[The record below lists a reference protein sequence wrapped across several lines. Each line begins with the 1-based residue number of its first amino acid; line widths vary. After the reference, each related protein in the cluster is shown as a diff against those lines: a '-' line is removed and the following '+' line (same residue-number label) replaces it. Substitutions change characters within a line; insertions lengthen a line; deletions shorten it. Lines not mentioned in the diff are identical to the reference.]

1 MGSDNKKTGLFR
13 SPARAGSLATLGD
26 CMAVRWRRA
35 LIIGLLTLSSPA
47 WAAGKKVDL
56 DYHVRLLPQSDQ
68 AEVRLTLAQ
77 GSAVR
82 SLDFDLGD
90 GSLYS
95 DFKADGQWQ
104 LTPGKQARGVWRP
117 VADKAS
123 LTYRV
128 RISHGRKNGSF
139 DTRMT
144 PSWALMRGD
153 DLVPAAKLDQQ
164 DGIELISRL
173 EFELPSGWKSVE
185 TAWPRIGKNK
195 FRIDN
200 VSRLFDRSTG
210 WMLAGH
216 LGSRRT
222 RLGETEVTVASP
234 RGQGMRRMDVLTL
247 LTFVW
252 PQVQAVYPRHP
263 TKLLIVGANDPMWRG
278 GSSAH
283 ESIYL
288 NSRLPL
294 VSESG
299 SSALVRE
306 LAQVFGRI
314 NDTQRSDWIGE
325 GFAEYYAIEL
335 VRRAG
340 GMSDERYQSLQERLS
355 KDSQN
360 VTTLRGEQVS
370 PAQVSK
376 AVVLMQELD
385 REIRLKT
392 RNKRSLDDVLRG
404 AMRLEGV
411 DTKAFVQLSES
422 VLGESSKVLDTA
434 LIQ

>member
-1 MGSDNKKTGLFR
+1 MAGGL
-13 SPARAGSLATLGD
+13 L
-26 CMAVRWRRA
+26 RA
-35 LIIGLLTLSSPA
+35 LLIAPLALSAPV
-47 WAAGKKVDL
+47 WAAKKVDL

-68 AEVRLTLAQ
+68 AEVRLTLAK
-77 GSAVR
+77 GEAVR

-90 GSLYS
+90 GSYYS

-104 LTPGKQARGVWRP
+104 LSPGKHARGLWRP
-117 VADKAS
+117 SGDKPS

-128 RISHGRKNGSF
+128 SISHGRKSGSF

-144 PSWALMRGD
+144 PTWALLRGD
-153 DLVPAAKLDQQ
+153 DLVPPARLDQQ
-164 DGIELISRL
+164 DGIELVSRL
-173 EFELPSGWKSVE
+173 QFELPNGWQSVE
-185 TAWPRIGKNK
+185 TAWPRIGKNT

-200 VSRLFDRSTG
+200 PSRLFDRPTG

-222 RLGETEVTVASP
+222 RLGETEVSVASP
-234 RGQGMRRMDVLTL
+234 HGQGMRRMDVLTL

-263 TKLLIVGANDPMWRG
+263 KKLLIVGANDPMWRG
-278 GSSAH
+278 SLGAH

-288 NSRLPL
+288 NTRLPL

-314 NDTQRSDWIGE
+314 NDEHRSDWISE

-340 GMSDERYQSLQERLS
+340 GMSDERYQALQAKLTR
-355 KDSQN
+355 DSQK
-360 VTTLRGEQVS
+360 VTTLRGEQIS
-370 PAQVSK
+370 PAQLAK
-376 AVVLMQELD
+376 AVMVLQELD

-404 AMRLEGV
+404 AMHLGAV
-411 DTKAFVQLSES
+411 STKEFVQLAES
-422 VLGESSKVLDTA
+422 VLGESSKVLDTV
-434 LIQ
+434 LLQ

>member
-1 MGSDNKKTGLFR
+1 MATGL
-13 SPARAGSLATLGD
+13 
-26 CMAVRWRRA
+26 RRA
-35 LIIGLLTLSSPA
+35 LAIGLLALSSPV
-47 WAAGKKVDL
+47 WAAKKVDL

-90 GSLYS
+90 GSHYS

-104 LTPGKQARGVWRP
+104 LTPGKPVRGVWQP
-117 VADKAS
+117 ATDKAS

-128 RISHGRKNGSF
+128 RVSHGRKSGSF

-144 PSWALMRGD
+144 PTWALMRGD
-153 DLVPAAKLDQQ
+153 DLVPAARLDQQ
-164 DGIELISRL
+164 DGIELVSRL
-173 EFELPSGWKSVE
+173 EFELPGGWKSVE

-200 VSRLFDRSTG
+200 VSRLFDRPTG

-252 PQVQAVYPRHP
+252 PQVQAVFPRHP
-263 TKLLIVGANDPMWRG
+263 AKLLIVGANDPMWRG
-278 GSSAH
+278 SLGLR

-288 NSRLPL
+288 NTRLPL

-299 SSALVRE
+299 TSAVVRE

-314 NDTQRSDWIGE
+314 NDRQRSDWISE

-340 GMSDERYQSLQERLS
+340 GMSDERYESLHGKLV
-355 KDSQN
+355 KASQK
-360 VTTLRGEQVS
+360 VTTLRGEQVN

-376 AVVLMQELD
+376 AVLLLQELD
-385 REIRLKT
+385 REIRLQT
-392 RNKRSLDDVLRG
+392 RNKRSLDDVMRG
-404 AMRLEGV
+404 AMRLESV
-411 DTKAFVQLSES
+411 DTKEFVQLAES
-422 VLGESSKVLDTA
+422 VIGESSKVLDTG
-434 LIQ
+434 LLQ

>member
-1 MGSDNKKTGLFR
+1 MN
-13 SPARAGSLATLGD
+13 SP
-26 CMAVRWRRA
+26 V
-35 LIIGLLTLSSPA
+35 
-47 WAAGKKVDL
+47 WAANKVNL

-77 GSAVR
+77 GAAVR

-90 GSLYS
+90 GSHYS

-104 LTPGKQARGVWRP
+104 LTPGKAARGVWRP
-117 VADKAS
+117 TADKAS

-128 RISHGRKNGSF
+128 NINHGRKNGSF

-144 PSWALMRGD
+144 PNWALMRGD
-153 DLVPAAKLDQQ
+153 YLVPAAKLDQL
-164 DGIELISRL
+164 DGIELVARL
-173 EFELPSGWKSVE
+173 EFELPGGWKSVE
-185 TAWPRIGKNK
+185 TAWPRIGQNK

-200 VSRLFDRSTG
+200 PSRLFDRPTG
-210 WMLAGH
+210 WMLAGQ

-222 RLGETEVTVASP
+222 RLGETEVTVAAP
-234 RGQGMRRMDVLTL
+234 LGQGMRRMDVLTL

-252 PQVQAVYPRHP
+252 PQVQALYPRHP
-263 TKLLIVGANDPMWRG
+263 GKLLIVGANDPMWRG
-278 GSSAH
+278 SQSAH

-288 NSRLPL
+288 NSHLPL

-299 SSALVRE
+299 TSSLVRE
-306 LAQVFGRI
+306 LAQMFGRV
-314 NDTQRSDWIGE
+314 NGTQRSDWISE

-340 GMSDERYQSLQERLS
+340 GISDERYENLHGKLVRS
-355 KDSQN
+355 SQK
-360 VTTLRGEQVS
+360 VTTLRGEQIS
-370 PAQVSK
+370 PTQVAR
-376 AVVLMQELD
+376 AVVLLQELD

-392 RNKRSLDDVLRG
+392 HNKRSLDDVLRG
-404 AMRLEGV
+404 AMRLGDI
-411 DTKAFVQLSES
+411 DTQAFVQLSES
-422 VLGESSKVLDTA
+422 VIGGSSKVLSTE

>member
-1 MGSDNKKTGLFR
+1 
-13 SPARAGSLATLGD
+13 
-26 CMAVRWRRA
+26 MAVGLRLA
-35 LIIGLLTLSSPA
+35 LAIGLLALSSSVWSA
-47 WAAGKKVDL
+47 KKVDL

-82 SLDFDLGD
+82 SLDFDLDD
-90 GSLYS
+90 GSNYS

-117 VADKAS
+117 AADKAS

-128 RISHGRKNGSF
+128 RISHGRKSGSF

-144 PSWALMRGD
+144 PTWALMRGD
-153 DLVPAAKLDQQ
+153 DLVPAATLDQQ
-164 DGIELISRL
+164 DGIELVSRL
-173 EFELPSGWKSVE
+173 EFELPTGWKSVE

-200 VSRLFDRSTG
+200 VSRLFDRPTG

-234 RGQGMRRMDVLTL
+234 QGQGMRRMDVLTL

-252 PQVQAVYPRHP
+252 PQVQAVFPRHP
-263 TKLLIVGANDPMWRG
+263 AKLLIVGANDPMWRG
-278 GSSAH
+278 SLAAR

-294 VSESG
+294 FSESG
-299 SSALVRE
+299 SSVLVRE

-314 NDTQRSDWIGE
+314 NDKQRSDWISE
-325 GFAEYYAIEL
+325 GFAEYYAVEL

-340 GMSDERYQSLQERLS
+340 GMSDERYESLRRKLA
-355 KDSQN
+355 KDSQK
-360 VTTLRGEQVS
+360 VTTLRGEQIS
-370 PAQVSK
+370 PAQIGK
-376 AVVLMQELD
+376 AVLLLSELD
-385 REIRLKT
+385 QEIRIKT

-404 AMRLEGV
+404 AMHLESV
-411 DTKAFVQLSES
+411 DTKEFVQLAES
-422 VLGESSKVLDTA
+422 VIGESSKVLDTG
-434 LIQ
+434 LLQ

>member
-1 MGSDNKKTGLFR
+1 
-13 SPARAGSLATLGD
+13 
-26 CMAVRWRRA
+26 MAVGWRRA
-35 LIIGLLTLSSPA
+35 WIVGLLAVSSPV
-47 WAAGKKVDL
+47 WAANKVNL

-82 SLDFDLGD
+82 SLDFNLGD
-90 GSLYS
+90 GSHYS
-95 DFKADGQWQ
+95 DFKVDGQWL
-104 LTPGKQARGVWRP
+104 LTPGKATRGVWRP
-117 VADKAS
+117 AADKAS

-128 RISHGRKNGSF
+128 KISHGRKNGSF

-144 PSWALMRGD
+144 PNWALMRGD
-153 DLVPAAKLDQQ
+153 DLVPAARLDQQ
-164 DGIELISRL
+164 DGTELVSRL
-173 EFELPSGWKSVE
+173 EFELPAGWKSVE

-200 VSRLFDRSTG
+200 PSRLFDRPTG
-210 WMLAGH
+210 WMLAGQ

-234 RGQGMRRMDVLTL
+234 LGQGMRRMDVLTL

-252 PQVQAVYPRHP
+252 PQVQALYPRHP
-263 TKLLIVGANDPMWRG
+263 GKLLIVGANDPMWRG
-278 GSSAH
+278 SQSAH

-288 NSRLPL
+288 SSHLPL
-294 VSESG
+294 VNESG

-306 LAQVFGRI
+306 LAQVSGRI
-314 NDTQRSDWIGE
+314 NGTQRSDWISE

-340 GMSDERYQSLQERLS
+340 GISDERYESLHGKLVRDTQ
-355 KDSQN
+355 K
-360 VTTLRGEQVS
+360 VTTLRGERVS
-370 PAQVSK
+370 PAQVAR
-376 AVVLMQELD
+376 AVVLLQELD
-385 REIRLKT
+385 GEIRLKT
-392 RNKRSLDDVLRG
+392 HNKRSLDDVLRG
-404 AMRLEGV
+404 AMRLGDI
-411 DTKAFVQLSES
+411 DTQAFVQLSES
-422 VLGESSKVLDTA
+422 VIGGSSKVLSTE

>member
-1 MGSDNKKTGLFR
+1 
-13 SPARAGSLATLGD
+13 
-26 CMAVRWRRA
+26 MAVGLRLA
-35 LIIGLLTLSSPA
+35 LAVGLLALSSSV
-47 WAAGKKVDL
+47 WAAKKVDL

-90 GSLYS
+90 GSHYS

-104 LTPGKQARGVWRP
+104 LSPGKHTRGVWRP
-117 VADKAS
+117 IADKAS

-128 RISHGRKNGSF
+128 RISHGRKSGSF

-144 PSWALMRGD
+144 PTWALMRGD

-164 DGIELISRL
+164 DGIELVSRL
-173 EFELPSGWKSVE
+173 EFELPNGWNSVE
-185 TAWPRIGKNK
+185 TSWPRIGKNK

-200 VSRLFDRSTG
+200 VSRLFDRPTG

-216 LGSRRT
+216 LGTRRT

-234 RGQGMRRMDVLTL
+234 LGQGMRRMDVLTL

-252 PQVQAVYPRHP
+252 PQVQAVFPRHP
-263 TKLLIVGANDPMWRG
+263 SKLLIVGANDPMWRG
-278 GSSAH
+278 SLAAR

-288 NSRLPL
+288 NTRLPL
-294 VSESG
+294 VSENG

-314 NDTQRSDWIGE
+314 NDKQRSDWISE

-340 GMSDERYQSLQERLS
+340 GMSDERYASLQKKLAR
-355 KDSQN
+355 DSQK
-360 VTTLRGEQVS
+360 VSTLRGEQVNS
-370 PAQVSK
+370 AQVGK
-376 AVVLMQELD
+376 AVLLLTELD
-385 REIRLKT
+385 QEIRIKT

-404 AMRLEGV
+404 AMRLESV
-411 DTKAFVQLSES
+411 DTKEFVQLAES
-422 VLGESSKVLDTA
+422 VIGEPSKVLESE
-434 LIQ
+434 LLE

>member
-1 MGSDNKKTGLFR
+1 MAGGLL
-13 SPARAGSLATLGD
+13 RASL
-26 CMAVRWRRA
+26 
-35 LIIGLLTLSSPA
+35 IGLLTLSAPV
-47 WAAGKKVDL
+47 WAAKKIDL

-68 AEVRLTLAQ
+68 AEVRLTLAK
-77 GSAVR
+77 GEAVR

-90 GSLYS
+90 GTHYS

-104 LTPGKQARGVWRP
+104 LTPGKQTRGLWRP
-117 VADKAS
+117 FGDKPS

-128 RISHGRKNGSF
+128 SISHGRKSGSF

-144 PSWALMRGD
+144 PTWALLRGD
-153 DLVPAAKLDQQ
+153 DLVPPARLDQQ
-164 DGIELISRL
+164 DGVELVSRL
-173 EFELPSGWKSVE
+173 QFELPNGWQSVE
-185 TAWPRIGKNK
+185 TAWPRIGKKK

-200 VSRLFDRSTG
+200 PSRLFDRPTG

-234 RGQGMRRMDVLTL
+234 QGQGMRRMDVLTL

-263 TKLLIVGANDPMWRG
+263 KKLLIVGANDPMWRG
-278 GSSAH
+278 TLGAH
-283 ESIYL
+283 ESIYV
-288 NSRLPL
+288 NTRLPL

-314 NDTQRSDWIGE
+314 NDERRSDWISE

-340 GMSDERYQSLQERLS
+340 GMSDERYQALQAKLTR
-355 KDSQN
+355 DSQK
-360 VTTLRGEQVS
+360 VTTLRGEQIS
-370 PAQVSK
+370 AAQLSK
-376 AVVLMQELD
+376 AVLVLQELD

-404 AMRLEGV
+404 AMHLGTV
-411 DTKAFVQLSES
+411 DTREFVQLADS
-422 VLGESSKVLDTA
+422 VLGETSKVLDTE
-434 LIQ
+434 LLQ

>member
-1 MGSDNKKTGLFR
+1 
-13 SPARAGSLATLGD
+13 
-26 CMAVRWRRA
+26 MAVGWRQA
-35 LIIGLLTLSSPA
+35 WVAGLLAVSSPV
-47 WAAGKKVDL
+47 WAANKVNL

-82 SLDFDLGD
+82 SLDFNLGD
-90 GSLYS
+90 GSHYS

-104 LTPGKQARGVWRP
+104 LPPGKAARGVWRP
-117 VADKAS
+117 TADKAS

-128 RISHGRKNGSF
+128 KISHGRKNGSF

-144 PSWALMRGD
+144 PNWALMRGD

-164 DGIELISRL
+164 DGTELVSRL
-173 EFELPSGWKSVE
+173 EFELPGGWKSVE
-185 TAWPRIGKNK
+185 TAWPRIAKNK

-200 VSRLFDRSTG
+200 PSRLFDRPTG
-210 WMLAGH
+210 WMLAGQ

-222 RLGETEVTVASP
+222 RLGETEVTVTSP
-234 RGQGMRRMDVLTL
+234 LGQGMRRMDALTL

-252 PQVQAVYPRHP
+252 PQLQALYPRHP
-263 TKLLIVGANDPMWRG
+263 GKLLIVGANDLMWRG
-278 GSSAH
+278 SQSAH

-288 NSRLPL
+288 NSHLPL

-299 SSALVRE
+299 TSALVRE

-314 NDTQRSDWIGE
+314 NGTQRSDWISE

-340 GMSDERYQSLQERLS
+340 GMSDERYESLHGKLVR
-355 KDSQN
+355 DSQK
-360 VTTLRGEQVS
+360 VTTLRGKQVS
-370 PAQVSK
+370 PAQVAR
-376 AVVLMQELD
+376 AVVLLQELD
-385 REIRLKT
+385 GEIRLKT
-392 RNKRSLDDVLRG
+392 HNKRSLDDVLQG
-404 AMRLEGV
+404 AMRLGDI
-411 DTKAFVQLSES
+411 DTQAFVQLSES
-422 VLGESSKVLDTA
+422 VIGGSSKVLSTE

>member
-1 MGSDNKKTGLFR
+1 
-13 SPARAGSLATLGD
+13 
-26 CMAVRWRRA
+26 MAVGLRLA
-35 LIIGLLTLSSPA
+35 LAVGLVALSSSV
-47 WAAGKKVDL
+47 WAAKKVDL

-90 GSLYS
+90 GNRYS
-95 DFKADGQWQ
+95 DFQADGNWQ
-104 LTPGKQARGVWRP
+104 LTPGKPTRGIWRP
-117 VADKAS
+117 AADKAS

-128 RISHGRKNGSF
+128 RVSHSRKNGSF

-144 PSWALMRGD
+144 PGWALMRGD
-153 DLVPAAKLDQQ
+153 DLVPAARLDQQ
-164 DGIELISRL
+164 DGIELVSRL
-173 EFELPSGWKSVE
+173 EFELPNGWKSVE

-200 VSRLFDRSTG
+200 VSRLFDRPTG

-234 RGQGMRRMDVLTL
+234 KGQGMHRMDVLTL

-252 PQVQAVYPRHP
+252 PQVQAVFPRHP
-263 TKLLIVGANDPMWRG
+263 AKLLIVGANDPMWRG
-278 GSSAH
+278 SLAAR

-288 NSRLPL
+288 NTRMPL

-306 LAQVFGRI
+306 LAQLFGRV
-314 NDTQRSDWIGE
+314 NDTQRSDWISE
-325 GFAEYYAIEL
+325 GLAEYYAIEL

-340 GMSDERYQSLQERLS
+340 GMSDERYENLHGKLV
-355 KDSQN
+355 KDSQT
-360 VTTLRGEQVS
+360 VTTLRDAQAS
-370 PAQVSK
+370 PAQVAK
-376 AVVLMQELD
+376 AVLLLQELD

-392 RNKRSLDDVLRG
+392 RNKRSLDDVMRG
-404 AMRLEGV
+404 AMRLESV
-411 DTKAFVQLSES
+411 NTKEFVQLAES
-422 VLGESSKVLDTA
+422 VIGESSRVLNTQ
-434 LIQ
+434 LLQ

>member
-1 MGSDNKKTGLFR
+1 MATGL
-13 SPARAGSLATLGD
+13 
-26 CMAVRWRRA
+26 RRA
-35 LIIGLLTLSSPA
+35 LAIGLLALSSPV
-47 WAAGKKVDL
+47 WAAKKVDL

-90 GSLYS
+90 GSHYS

-104 LTPGKQARGVWRP
+104 LTPGKPVRGVWQP
-117 VADKAS
+117 ATDKAS

-128 RISHGRKNGSF
+128 RVSHGRKSGSF

-144 PSWALMRGD
+144 PTWALMRGD
-153 DLVPAAKLDQQ
+153 DLVPAARLDQQ
-164 DGIELISRL
+164 DGIELVSRL
-173 EFELPSGWKSVE
+173 EFELPGGWKSVE

-200 VSRLFDRSTG
+200 VSRLFDRPTG

-252 PQVQAVYPRHP
+252 PQVQAVFPRHP
-263 TKLLIVGANDPMWRG
+263 AKLLIVGANDPMWRG
-278 GSSAH
+278 SLGLR

-288 NSRLPL
+288 NTRLPL

-299 SSALVRE
+299 TSAVVRD
-306 LAQVFGRI
+306 LAQVFGRV
-314 NDTQRSDWIGE
+314 NDRQRSDWISE

-335 VRRAG
+335 MRRAG
-340 GMSDERYQSLQERLS
+340 GMSDERYESLHGKLV
-355 KDSQN
+355 KASQK
-360 VTTLRGEQVS
+360 VTTLRGEQVN

-376 AVVLMQELD
+376 AVLLLQELD
-385 REIRLKT
+385 REIRLQT
-392 RNKRSLDDVLRG
+392 RNKRSLDDVMRG
-404 AMRLEGV
+404 AMRLESV
-411 DTKAFVQLSES
+411 DTKEFVQLAES
-422 VLGESSKVLDTA
+422 VIGESSKVLDIG
-434 LIQ
+434 LLQ

>member
-1 MGSDNKKTGLFR
+1 MTVG
-13 SPARAGSLATLGD
+13 
-26 CMAVRWRRA
+26 WRRA
-35 LIIGLLTLSSPA
+35 LVVGLCALSAPV
-47 WAAGKKVDL
+47 WAAKKVDL

-77 GSAVR
+77 GAAVR

-90 GSLYS
+90 GSHYS

-104 LTPGKQARGVWRP
+104 LTEGKPARGVWRP
-117 VADKAS
+117 AAEKAS
-123 LTYRV
+123 LTWRV
-128 RISHGRKNGSF
+128 KISHGRKSGSF

-144 PSWALMRGD
+144 PTWALMRGD
-153 DLVPAAKLDQQ
+153 DLVPPARLDQQ
-164 DGIELISRL
+164 DGIELVSRL
-173 EFELPSGWKSVE
+173 EFELPTGWQSVE

-200 VSRLFDRSTG
+200 VSRLFDRPTG

-252 PQVQAVYPRHP
+252 PQVQAVFPRHP

-278 GSSAH
+278 SLSAH

-299 SSALVRE
+299 TSPVVRE

-314 NDTQRSDWIGE
+314 NDQQRSDWISE

-340 GMSDERYQSLQERLS
+340 GMSDERYEGLHGKLV
-355 KDSQN
+355 KDSQK
-360 VTTLRGEQVS
+360 VTSLRGEQINA
-370 PAQVSK
+370 AQVAK
-376 AVVLMQELD
+376 AVLLLQELD
-385 REIRLKT
+385 REIRLQT

-404 AMRLEGV
+404 AMHLGSI
-411 DTKAFVQLSES
+411 DTKEFVQLSES
-422 VLGESSKVLDTA
+422 VLGESSKVLDTG
-434 LIQ
+434 LLQ

>member
-1 MGSDNKKTGLFR
+1 
-13 SPARAGSLATLGD
+13 
-26 CMAVRWRRA
+26 MAVGLRQA
-35 LIIGLLTLSSPA
+35 LIAVLLALSAPV
-47 WAAGKKVDL
+47 WAAKKVDL
-56 DYHVRLLPQSDQ
+56 DYHVRLLPKSDQ
-68 AEVRLTLAQ
+68 AEVRLTLAK
-77 GSAVR
+77 GAVVR

-90 GSLYS
+90 GSHYS

-117 VADKAS
+117 ASEKAS

-128 RISHGRKNGSF
+128 RISHGHRNGSF

-144 PSWALMRGD
+144 STWALMRGD
-153 DLVPAAKLDQQ
+153 DLVPTAKLDQQ
-164 DGIELISRL
+164 DGTELVSRL
-173 EFELPSGWKSVE
+173 QFELPDGWKSIE

-200 VSRLFDRSTG
+200 PSRLFDRPTG

-234 RGQGMRRMDVLTL
+234 QGQGMRRMDVLTL

-252 PQVQAVYPRHP
+252 PQVQALYPRHP
-263 TKLLIVGANDPMWRG
+263 AKLLIVGASDPMWRG
-278 GSSAH
+278 SLGAH

-288 NSRLPL
+288 NTRLPL

-306 LAQVFGRI
+306 LAQVFARI
-314 NDTQRSDWIGE
+314 NDEQRSDWISE
-325 GFAEYYAIEL
+325 GFAEFYAIEL

-340 GMSDERYQSLQERLS
+340 GMSDERYQSLQAKLARDGA
-355 KDSQN
+355 K
-360 VTTLRGEQVS
+360 VTTLRGEQIS
-370 PAQVSK
+370 QAQVSR
-376 AVVLMQELD
+376 AVVMLQELD
-385 REIRLKT
+385 GEIRLKT
-392 RNKRSLDDVLRG
+392 RNKRSLDEVLRG
-404 AMRLEGV
+404 AMHLGTVSTQE
-411 DTKAFVQLSES
+411 FVQLAER

-434 LIQ
+434 LLQ

>member
-1 MGSDNKKTGLFR
+1 
-13 SPARAGSLATLGD
+13 
-26 CMAVRWRRA
+26 MAVGWRQVWVV
-35 LIIGLLTLSSPA
+35 GLLALSSPL
-47 WAAGKKVDL
+47 WAANKVNL
-56 DYHVRLLPQSDQ
+56 DYHVHLLPQSDQ
-68 AEVRLTLAQ
+68 AEVRLTLDQ

-90 GSLYS
+90 GSRYS

-104 LTPGKQARGVWRP
+104 LTPGKAARGVWRP
-117 VADKAS
+117 TADKAS
-123 LTYRV
+123 LSYRV
-128 RISHGRKNGSF
+128 SISHGRKSASF

-144 PSWALMRGD
+144 PNWALMRGE
-153 DLVPAAKLDQQ
+153 DLVPAARLDQQ
-164 DGIELISRL
+164 DGIELVSRL
-173 EFELPSGWKSVE
+173 EFELPGGWKSIE
-185 TAWPRIGKNK
+185 TAWPRIGHNK

-200 VSRLFDRSTG
+200 PSRLFDRPTG
-210 WMLAGH
+210 WMLAGQ

-234 RGQGMRRMDVLTL
+234 LGQGMRRMDVLTL

-252 PQVQAVYPRHP
+252 PQVQALYPRHP
-263 TKLLIVGANDPMWRG
+263 GKLLIVGANDPMWRG
-278 GSSAH
+278 SQSAH

-288 NSRLPL
+288 NSHLPL

-299 SSALVRE
+299 TSALVRE
-306 LAQVFGRI
+306 LAQMFGRI
-314 NDTQRSDWIGE
+314 NGTQRSDWISE

-340 GMSDERYQSLQERLS
+340 GMSDERYENLHGKLVMI
-355 KDSQN
+355 SQK
-360 VTTLRGEQVS
+360 VTTLRGERIN
-370 PAQVSK
+370 PAQLAR
-376 AVVLMQELD
+376 AVVLLQELD

-392 RNKRSLDDVLRG
+392 HNKRSLDDVLRG
-404 AMRLEGV
+404 AMRQGDI

-422 VLGESSKVLDTA
+422 VIGGSSKVLNTE

>member
-1 MGSDNKKTGLFR
+1 
-13 SPARAGSLATLGD
+13 
-26 CMAVRWRRA
+26 MAVGLRRT
-35 LIIGLLTLSSPA
+35 LIVGLLALNAPV
-47 WAAGKKVDL
+47 WAAKKVDL

-68 AEVRLTLAQ
+68 AQVSLTLAK
-77 GSAVR
+77 GEAVR

-90 GSLYS
+90 GSRYS

-104 LTPGKQARGVWRP
+104 LTPGQHARGVWRP
-117 VADKAS
+117 TADKAS

-128 RISHGRKNGSF
+128 RISHGRKSGSF

-144 PSWALMRGD
+144 PTWALMRGD
-153 DLVPAAKLDQQ
+153 ELVPPARLDQQ
-164 DGIELISRL
+164 DGIELVSRL
-173 EFELPSGWKSVE
+173 QFELPDGWKSVE

-200 VSRLFDRSTG
+200 PSRLFDRPTG

-234 RGQGMRRMDVLTL
+234 QGQGMRRMDVLTL

-252 PQVQAVYPRHP
+252 PQVQAVFPRHP
-263 TKLLIVGANDPMWRG
+263 GKLLIVGANDPMWRG
-278 GSSAH
+278 SMAAH

-288 NSRLPL
+288 NTRLPM

-299 SSALVRE
+299 SSPLVRE
-306 LAQVFGRI
+306 LAQVFARI
-314 NDTQRSDWIGE
+314 NDEQRSDWIKE
-325 GFAEYYAIEL
+325 GFAEYYAVEL

-340 GMSDERYQSLQERLS
+340 GMSDERYQALQLKLA
-355 KDSQN
+355 KDSRK
-360 VTTLRGEQVS
+360 VTTLRGEQIG

-376 AVVLMQELD
+376 AVLLLQELD

-404 AMRLEGV
+404 AMHLGTV
-411 DTKAFVQLSES
+411 DTKAFGQLADS
-422 VLGESSKVLDTA
+422 VIGESSKVLDTA
-434 LIQ
+434 LLQ

>member
-1 MGSDNKKTGLFR
+1 
-13 SPARAGSLATLGD
+13 
-26 CMAVRWRRA
+26 MAVGWRQA
-35 LIIGLLTLSSPA
+35 WIVGLLAVSSPV
-47 WAAGKKVDL
+47 WAANKVNL

-82 SLDFDLGD
+82 SLDFNLGD
-90 GSLYS
+90 GSHYS
-95 DFKADGQWQ
+95 DFKVDGQWL
-104 LTPGKQARGVWRP
+104 LTPGKATRGVWRP
-117 VADKAS
+117 AADKAS

-128 RISHGRKNGSF
+128 KISHGRKNGSF

-144 PSWALMRGD
+144 PNWALMRGD
-153 DLVPAAKLDQQ
+153 DLVPAARLDQQ
-164 DGIELISRL
+164 DGTELVSRL
-173 EFELPSGWKSVE
+173 EFELPAGWKSVE

-200 VSRLFDRSTG
+200 PSRLFDRPTG
-210 WMLAGH
+210 WMLAGQ

-234 RGQGMRRMDVLTL
+234 LGQGMRRMDVLTL

-252 PQVQAVYPRHP
+252 PQVQALYPRHP
-263 TKLLIVGANDPMWRG
+263 GKLLIVGANDPMWRG
-278 GSSAH
+278 SQSAH

-288 NSRLPL
+288 NSHLPL
-294 VSESG
+294 VNESG

-306 LAQVFGRI
+306 LAQVSGRI
-314 NDTQRSDWIGE
+314 NGTQRSDWISE

-340 GMSDERYQSLQERLS
+340 GISDERYESLHGKLVRDTQ
-355 KDSQN
+355 K
-360 VTTLRGEQVS
+360 VTTLRGERVS
-370 PAQVSK
+370 PAQVAR
-376 AVVLMQELD
+376 AVVLLQELD
-385 REIRLKT
+385 GEIRLKT
-392 RNKRSLDDVLRG
+392 HNKRSLDDVLRG
-404 AMRLEGV
+404 AMRLGDI
-411 DTKAFVQLSES
+411 DTQAFVQLSES
-422 VLGESSKVLDTA
+422 VIGGSSKVLSTE

>member
-1 MGSDNKKTGLFR
+1 MAGGL
-13 SPARAGSLATLGD
+13 
-26 CMAVRWRRA
+26 RRA
-35 LIIGLLTLSSPA
+35 LSVGLLALSAPV
-47 WAAGKKVDL
+47 WAAKKVDL

-68 AEVRLTLAQ
+68 AEVRLTLAK
-77 GSAVR
+77 GEAVR

-90 GSLYS
+90 GSHYS

-117 VADKAS
+117 TGDKAS

-128 RISHGRKNGSF
+128 SVSHGRKGGSF

-144 PSWALMRGD
+144 PSWALLRGE
-153 DLVPAAKLDQQ
+153 DLVPPAKLDQQ
-164 DGIELISRL
+164 DGVELVSRL
-173 EFELPSGWKSVE
+173 QFELPGGWQSVE
-185 TAWPRIGKNK
+185 TAWPRIGKYK

-200 VSRLFDRSTG
+200 PSRLFDRPTG

-234 RGQGMRRMDVLTL
+234 QGQGMRRMDVLTL

-263 TKLLIVGANDPMWRG
+263 KKLLIVGANDPMWRG
-278 GSSAH
+278 SLGAH
-283 ESIYL
+283 ESIYM
-288 NSRLPL
+288 NTRLPL

-314 NDTQRSDWIGE
+314 NDAQRSDWISE
-325 GFAEYYAIEL
+325 GLAEYYSIEL

-340 GMSDERYQSLQERLS
+340 GMSDERYQALQAKLAR
-355 KDSQN
+355 DSQK
-360 VTTLRGEQVS
+360 VTTLRGEQIS
-370 PAQVSK
+370 PAQLSK
-376 AVVLMQELD
+376 AVMVLQELD

-404 AMRLEGV
+404 AMHLGTV
-411 DTKAFVQLSES
+411 DTKAFVQLAES

-434 LIQ
+434 LLQ

>member
-1 MGSDNKKTGLFR
+1 MATGL
-13 SPARAGSLATLGD
+13 
-26 CMAVRWRRA
+26 RRA
-35 LIIGLLTLSSPA
+35 LIVTLLALSAPV
-47 WAAGKKVDL
+47 WAAKKVDL
-56 DYHVRLLPQSDQ
+56 DYQVRLLPQSDQ
-68 AEVRLTLAQ
+68 AEVRLTLAK
-77 GSAVR
+77 GEVVR

-90 GSLYS
+90 GSHYS

-104 LTPGKQARGVWRP
+104 LTPGKPARGVWRP
-117 VADKAS
+117 TADKAS

-144 PSWALMRGD
+144 PTWALMRGD
-153 DLVPAAKLDQQ
+153 ELVPPARLDQQ
-164 DGIELISRL
+164 DGIELVARL
-173 EFELPSGWKSVE
+173 HFELPDGWKSVE

-200 VSRLFDRSTG
+200 PSRLFDRPTG

-234 RGQGMRRMDVLTL
+234 QGQGMRRMDVLTL

-252 PQVQAVYPRHP
+252 PQVQAVFPRHP
-263 TKLLIVGANDPMWRG
+263 SKLLIVGANDPMWRG
-278 GSSAH
+278 SLAAR

-288 NSRLPL
+288 NTRLPL

-314 NDTQRSDWIGE
+314 NDEQRSDWISE

-340 GMSDERYQSLQERLS
+340 GMSDERYQSLQAKLV
-355 KDSQN
+355 KDSQK
-360 VTTLRGEQVS
+360 VTTLRGEQIS

-376 AVVLMQELD
+376 AVLLLQELD
-385 REIRLKT
+385 GEIRLKT

-404 AMRLEGV
+404 AMHLGTV
-411 DTKAFVQLSES
+411 DTKEFVQLAES
-422 VLGESSKVLDTA
+422 VLGESSKVLDSG
-434 LIQ
+434 LLR

>member
-1 MGSDNKKTGLFR
+1 
-13 SPARAGSLATLGD
+13 
-26 CMAVRWRRA
+26 MAVGWRRA
-35 LIIGLLTLSSPA
+35 LVVGLCALSAPV
-47 WAAGKKVDL
+47 WAAKKVDL

-77 GSAVR
+77 GAAVR

-90 GSLYS
+90 GSHYS

-104 LTPGKQARGVWRP
+104 LTEGKPARGVWRP
-117 VADKAS
+117 AAEKAS
-123 LTYRV
+123 LTWRV
-128 RISHGRKNGSF
+128 KISHGRKSGSF

-144 PSWALMRGD
+144 PTWALMRGD
-153 DLVPAAKLDQQ
+153 DLVPPARLDQQ
-164 DGIELISRL
+164 DGIELVSRL
-173 EFELPSGWKSVE
+173 EFELPTGWQSVE

-200 VSRLFDRSTG
+200 VSRLFDRPTG

-222 RLGETEVTVASP
+222 RLGETDVTVASP

-252 PQVQAVYPRHP
+252 PQVQAVFPRHP

-278 GSSAH
+278 SLSAH

-299 SSALVRE
+299 TSPVVRE

-314 NDTQRSDWIGE
+314 NDQQRSDWISE
-325 GFAEYYAIEL
+325 GFAEYYAIDL

-340 GMSDERYQSLQERLS
+340 GMSDERYEGLHGKLV
-355 KDSQN
+355 KDSQK
-360 VTTLRGEQVS
+360 VTTLRGEQINA
-370 PAQVSK
+370 AQVAK
-376 AVVLMQELD
+376 AVLLLQELD

-404 AMRLEGV
+404 AMHLGSI
-411 DTKAFVQLSES
+411 DTKEFVQLSES
-422 VLGESSKVLDTA
+422 VLGESSKVLDTG
-434 LIQ
+434 LLQ

>member
-1 MGSDNKKTGLFR
+1 
-13 SPARAGSLATLGD
+13 
-26 CMAVRWRRA
+26 MAVGWRQA
-35 LIIGLLTLSSPA
+35 WVVGLLAVNSPA
-47 WAAGKKVDL
+47 WAANKVDL

-90 GSLYS
+90 GSHYS

-104 LTPGKQARGVWRP
+104 LTPGNAARGVWRP
-117 VADKAS
+117 AADKAS

-128 RISHGRKNGSF
+128 NISHGRKNGSF

-144 PSWALMRGD
+144 PNWALMRGD

-164 DGIELISRL
+164 DGIELVSRL
-173 EFELPSGWKSVE
+173 VFELPGGWKSVE
-185 TAWPRIGKNK
+185 TAWSRIGQNK

-200 VSRLFDRSTG
+200 PSRLFDRPTG
-210 WMLAGH
+210 WMLAGQ

-234 RGQGMRRMDVLTL
+234 LGQGMRRMDVLTL

-252 PQVQAVYPRHP
+252 PQVQALYPRHP
-263 TKLLIVGANDPMWRG
+263 GKLLIVGANDPMWRG
-278 GSSAH
+278 SRSAH

-288 NSRLPL
+288 NSHLPL

-299 SSALVRE
+299 TSALVRE

-314 NDTQRSDWIGE
+314 NGTQRSDWIGE

-340 GMSDERYQSLQERLS
+340 GMSDERYENLHGKLVRN
-355 KDSQN
+355 SQK
-360 VTTLRGEQVS
+360 VTTLRGEQIS
-370 PAQVSK
+370 PAQVAR
-376 AVVLMQELD
+376 AVVLLQELD

-392 RNKRSLDDVLRG
+392 HNKRSLDDVLRG
-404 AMRLEGV
+404 AMRLGDI
-411 DTKAFVQLSES
+411 DTQAFVQLSES
-422 VLGESSKVLDTA
+422 VIGGSSKVLSTE
-434 LIQ
+434 LLQ